1 MNRPYIGL
9 SSCVLMPWLY
19 DRISLPDTPSYVP
32 SEFVGFT
39 DSMSFPE
46 RVVSWISMKGL
57 KLLYRQLVERN
68 DNDLIRRRFG
78 AGIPDVAELA
88 KRVSLVLVNQ
98 HFTFTGPRPLSNQL
112 IEIGGIHI
120 AAAPKPLPDVSFS
133 FRILKSKY

>member
-1 MNRPYIGL
+1 
-9 SSCVLMPWLY
+9 
-19 DRISLPDTPSYVP
+19 
-32 SEFVGFT
+32 
-39 DSMSFPE
+39 
-46 RVVSWISMKGL
+46 MKGL
-57 KLLYRQLVERN
+57 KLLYRWLVERN

-98 HFTFTGPRPLSNQL
+98 HFSFTGPRPLSNQL

-120 AAAPKPLPDVSFS
+120 GAPKPLPDVSFS